1 PKLFAICAAYLHRC
15 DTSTDN
21 NNFLKIRMAEKFP
34 GYDTV
39 AILLELQNWLSV
51 HEIFAGGKTPDIGEL
66 FAYQATVGQ
75 KIVWSFQRWDR
86 DYPGLAIVQ
95 NASGKF
101 VRDPQGR
108 LLVFLQ
114 LARSGSD
121 LPYFITDGST
131 PQGIYSIQG
140 TGVSRTHFIGPT
152 PNLQLIMPDE
162 DSWGHYFLPG
172 RDSAMG
178 IVGSATGV
186 GGGAEPGKPD
196 SLFLYQALLPAGW
209 RHYGPMM
216 EAWSAGRIGRTEI
229 IAHGTTIDPEY
240 FKDKPFY
247 PLTPTMGCLCAEELW
262 NPTSG
267 HLLVSE
273 QFGLV
278 SAWLSTPGSKG
289 YLYVINVDDQRK
301 PVSRRE
307 VEEWVKRFEDQG
319 LAGARP

>member
-1 PKLFAICAAYLHRC
+1 MRRGPLLLLLMLLLALPLLSFSQARREDIYTDFVLYPKRVLLEKDLRERVIAKTFAMPLDSNTEYRYESACNAVSQFLFRSPSVEQGFSILFAGYDSLSPDTKRAFLEAVYAVDPKVHSVPVKAILEKETDPKLFAICAAYLHRC
-15 DTSTDN
+15 DTGTDN

-51 HEIFAGGKTPDIGEL
+51 HETFAGGKTPDIGEL

-95 NASGKF
+95 NANGKF

-114 LARSGSD
+114 LARSGAD

-140 TGVSRTHFIGPT
+140 MGVSRTHFIGPT
-152 PNLQLIMPDE
+152 PNLQLIMPNE

-178 IVGSATGV
+178 A
-186 GGGAEPGKPD
+186 
-196 SLFLYQALLPAGW
+196 AGN
-209 RHYGPMM
+209 
-216 EAWSAGRIGRTEI
+216 
-229 IAHGTTIDPEY
+229 TT
-240 FKDKPFY
+240 
-247 PLTPTMGCLCAEELW
+247 
-262 NPTSG
+262 
-267 HLLVSE
+267 
-273 QFGLV
+273 
-278 SAWLSTPGSKG
+278 
-289 YLYVINVDDQRK
+289 
-301 PVSRRE
+301 
-307 VEEWVKRFEDQG
+307 
-319 LAGARP
+319 